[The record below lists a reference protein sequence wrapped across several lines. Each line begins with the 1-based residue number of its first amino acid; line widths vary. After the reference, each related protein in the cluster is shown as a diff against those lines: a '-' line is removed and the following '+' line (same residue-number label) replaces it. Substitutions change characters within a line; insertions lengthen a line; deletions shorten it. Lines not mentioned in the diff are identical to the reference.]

1 VKITSSLLTLVMIYT
16 TRQNILQGIIKEKKE
31 GKLSGLQL
39 LLTHSDE
46 HFSLV
51 PSSSGLLSLIHHVW
65 STRASIQHQQIT
77 PTLIRNIN
85 VFAGEHHSCNNS
97 IIFKKPSSQFLG
109 LIMMSYVRF
118 EFESVIFLFY
128 FSFTFVLYGE
138 SRLLVLWCAGGRC
151 DMICRDEDCGRSRRP
166 DAEDRRW
173 SHRSGTR

>member
-97 IIFKKPSSQFLG
+97 IIFKKPNSQFLG

-118 EFESVIFLFY
+118 EFESGIFLFC
-128 FSFTFVLYGE
+128 FIF
-138 SRLLVLWCAGGRC
+138 LLLLFCMENHVCLS
-151 DMICRDEDCGRSRRP
+151 CGVQVV
-166 DAEDRRW
+166 
-173 SHRSGTR
+173 GVT